1 MDSVS
6 AMIERLRANLAAA
19 RDGSAAVNVE
29 DLKDVLQFFEI
40 VQGRDPLLFRG
51 GFQGGGP
58 GTEDIEE

>member
-51 GFQGGGP
+51 GFQGGG
-58 GTEDIEE
+58 TEDIEE